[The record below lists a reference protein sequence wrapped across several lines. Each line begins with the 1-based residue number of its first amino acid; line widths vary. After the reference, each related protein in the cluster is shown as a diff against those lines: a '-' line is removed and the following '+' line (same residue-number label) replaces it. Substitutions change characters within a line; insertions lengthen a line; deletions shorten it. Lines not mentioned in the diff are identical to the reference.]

1 MNHEAETIVK
11 SLNLKKHPEGGYF
24 SEVYRSLETLEND
37 LHCRFK
43 GKHSLYTSIYF
54 LLSENDFSAF
64 HVLKSD
70 EIWHFYSGTTLLIHI
85 INPDGSLE
93 TVSLGNN
100 FEADENF
107 QYLIKAGHYFAAEV
121 LDKTSF
127 ALVGCTVSP
136 GFEFSDF
143 ELCKKEAL
151 IEKFPHHKDLIERL
165 GKSN

>member
-1 MNHEAETIVK
+1 MNHEAAKIIK

-24 SEVYRSLETLEND
+24 HETYRSVETLEND
-37 LHCRFK
+37 LHSRFN

-70 EIWHFYSGTTLLIHI
+70 EIWHFYSGTTLVIHV

-93 TVSLGNN
+93 IVSLGNN
-100 FEADENF
+100 FETGEHF
-107 QYLIKAGHYFAAEV
+107 QYLIKAGQYFASEV
-121 LDKTSF
+121 RDKTSY

-136 GFEFSDF
+136 
-143 ELCKKEAL
+143 AL
-151 IEKFPHHKDLIERL
+151 NSPTLNCAKRKH
-165 GKSN
+165 